1 MENINMRAESDIKQI
16 NKEINM
22 NTDQECTDLTIWE
35 GIALEKKGQADEGI
49 CIVQMHEECIM
60 AQELADDEKAVES
73 AGDFDRTEIMKKRV
87 EIPAGQDMFNIQ
99 GVLNNCM
106 YARIWE
112 DGRGTRFVEYC
123 QRYQNGNFSGRM
135 KIRQSDI
142 INAQRYK
149 RCNDKRFDL
158 KRKKI
163 VEKAEEEYLGKFKGD
178 FREVWDMEDILDV
191 FVRTLGALPEPAD
204 SREDERW
211 EFYLEVVNIVQN
223 LTSQVGIRQHRHYY
237 ALVDSDVEYI
247 AQRMGMRKDALLKKL
262 KDYNFLYLVQ
272 SSTSCKTNVKIRCF
286 DGSSYTQ
293 WCYCLW
299 KLEIDRNF
307 DTGCSYDF

>member
-1 MENINMRAESDIKQI
+1 MENIKVEIINTTQI
-16 NKEINM
+16 NKEEINM
-22 NTDQECTDLTIWE
+22 NTDQACTDLIIREGTI
-35 GIALEKKGQADEGI
+35 LEEKEQADGGI
-49 CIVQMHEECIM
+49 RVVQMHEECLM

-149 RCNDKRFDL
+149 RSNDKRFAL

-163 VEKAEEEYLGKFKGD
+163 LEKAEEEYLGKFKGD

-237 ALVDSDVEYI
+237 ALREDDMDGIS
-247 AQRMGMRKDALLKKL
+247 QRMGIRKDTLLRKL
-262 KDYNFLYLVQ
+262 KEYNFLYLVN
-272 SSTSCKTNVKIRCF
+272 SSTRYKTNVKVEYY
-286 DGSSYTQ
+286 GNTSYTE

-299 KLEIDRNF
+299 KLEINGNSDTECLF
-307 DTGCSYDF
+307 DF